1 MPVGSLLLL
10 VSGPI
15 PSGSM
20 LRSAVVASGRMMA
33 TLHSLFDDALRRV
46 GCCRGG
52 GACCN

>member
-1 MPVGSLLLL
+1 MSVGSLLLL

-15 PSGSM
+15 PSDST

-33 TLHSLFDDALRRV
+33 TLHSLFGDALRRV

-52 GACCN
+52 GARYN